1 MIKNRGRGSI
11 PVWIAALLVMLVA
24 LAGCSR
30 MTTKRTVNSRNAATP
45 EQEDTSML
53 EGVVVK
59 NDTANRQLI
68 MQELGSEIQTTLSY
82 DSVTEV
88 TDKYGSLKEGE
99 KVEAGEIFEATYTL
113 GQGKIATLRVPEDVW
128 EYQEVTSYTVDNE
141 ERSLEFADRK
151 YQYSNLTYIS
161 SSGQNIEMMELNE
174 QDVLTVRGTGYTVH
188 SIVRTQGHGYIRLKN
203 YRQFIGGMVE
213 VGNGIILPV
222 TKNMLITAR
231 EGTYRIILCKG
242 SMSAVK
248 TATVQMDKE
257 CTLDFSDYESA
268 AQKIGTITFRI
279 IPKGAD
285 LTINGTA
292 VDYSKP
298 LPLLYGSYR
307 LNVTMT
313 GYPEYSGIL
322 KVARPSDIVTV
333 NLINEKTSVSDTT
346 PAPADSSDNSSKG
359 VTTKKIDSDHTITV
373 SAPEGAE
380 VFLDNVYKGVVPC
393 TFTKVLGSQTL
404 TLRKEGYLTKSYS
417 IDILDDGQNT
427 TLSFSELPEDAD
439 DSTSST
445 AAPSAT
451 ETAGPSA
458 TSR

>member
-1 MIKNRGRGSI
+1 MTENRRGGR
-11 PVWIAALLVMLVA
+11 PVRITLLLVMLA
-24 LAGCSR
+24 MLAGCSR
-30 MTTKRTVNSRNAATP
+30 MTTKRTAGPQTAATP
-45 EQEDTSML
+45 GQEDASVL

-59 NDTANRQLI
+59 NDTSNRQLI

-88 TDKYGSLKEGE
+88 IDKYGSLKEGE
-99 KVEAGEIFEATYTL
+99 KVEAGEILEATYTL
-113 GQGKIATLRVPEDVW
+113 GQGRIAALKVPDDVW
-128 EYQEVTSYTVDNE
+128 EYQEVTSYTIDNE

-151 YQYSNLTYIS
+151 YQYSNLTSIL
-161 SSGQNIEMMELNE
+161 SSGQDIEMMELNE

-203 YRQFIGGMVE
+203 YKQFIGGMVE
-213 VGNGIILPV
+213 VGNGIILPI

-257 CTLDFSDYESA
+257 CTLDFSDYEPA
-268 AQKIGTITFRI
+268 AQRIGNITFRI

-307 LNVTMT
+307 ISVTMT
-313 GYPEYSGIL
+313 GYQEYSGIL
-322 KVARPSDIVTV
+322 KVASPSDTVTV
-333 NLINEKTSVSDTT
+333 NLIDEKTSVSDTT
-346 PAPADSSDNSSKG
+346 AAPEDSSGNNSKN

-393 TFTKVLGSQTL
+393 TFTKVLGSQTI
-404 TLRKEGYLTKSYS
+404 TLRKEGYITKSYS
-417 IDILDDGQNT
+417 IDILDDGENT
-427 TLSFSELPEDAD
+427 SLSFSELPEDAD
-439 DSTSST
+439 DGTSFTAAPTAADT
-445 AAPSAT
+445 AAPSPA
-451 ETAGPSA
+451 
-458 TSR
+458 SR